1 MDGRPTRNL
10 PRPKDTGRPETGI
23 VLPGGGARAAYQ
35 VGVLKAIARMLPP
48 GSPCPFP
55 VITGT
60 SAGAINAVAL
70 ACYADRF
77 RAGVRALE
85 SVWSSFRTH
94 HVYRT
99 DAAAVFRSG
108 LHWMA
113 TVFLGGLGRRNPH
126 SVFDNEPLMGLLA
139 DRIPVDRIQGHIDSG
154 ILHAVSVTVSSYRS
168 GRSVT
173 FFQGSPAAEPW
184 RRARREG
191 RRATIGVAHMMAS
204 AAVPLV
210 FPARSVDGEYCG
222 DGAMRQVMPLSPA
235 LRLGARRL
243 LVVGVR
249 DESPAVAP
257 PPGTFDSRPNLGQ
270 IAGYMLDTLFM
281 DGLYSDLERVTRIN
295 MLLDCL
301 GESRQITGMPDL
313 RRVETLVVLPSLDLR
328 EVANDHSDEM
338 PLGVRLLL
346 RGLGAYGPRGAQL
359 LSYLLFERGFTRALI
374 QLGYED
380 AMSRRHHIMALLQ
393 GDPMPA
399 IDAPASVAADLSGQY
414 ECPKSKECHETDD
427 VGYGGQHYAAG

>member
-10 PRPKDTGRPETGI
+10 PLMESIGRPETGI

-85 SVWSSFRTH
+85 SVWSNFRTSQ
-94 HVYRT
+94 VYRT
-99 DAAAVFRSG
+99 DPAAMLRSG
-108 LHWMA
+108 LHWMT

-126 SVFDNEPLMGLLA
+126 SVFDNEPLMTLLA
-139 DRIPVDRIQGHIDSG
+139 ERLPVHRIQRHIDSG
-154 ILHAVSVTVSSYRS
+154 ILDAVAVTVSSYRS

-173 FFQGSPAAEPW
+173 FFQGTPESEPW

-191 RRATIGVAHMMAS
+191 RRSRLGVAHMMAS
-204 AAVPLV
+204 AAVPVV

-222 DGAMRQVMPLSPA
+222 DGAMRQLMPLSPA

-249 DESPAVAP
+249 DERPSAAP
-257 PPGTFDSRPNLGQ
+257 PAGTFDSRPNLGQ

-295 MLLDCL
+295 MLLECV
-301 GESRQITGMPDL
+301 GQGRTVPGMPDL

-328 EVANDHSDEM
+328 DVANDHADEM
-338 PLGVRLLL
+338 PIGVRLLL
-346 RGLGAYGPRGAQL
+346 RGLGAWGPGGGQL
-359 LSYLLFERGFTRALI
+359 LSYLLFERGYTRALI
-374 QLGYED
+374 RLGFED
-380 AMSRRHHIMALLQ
+380 AMSRRDHIMALLQ
-393 GDPMPA
+393 GEPMPA
-399 IDAPASVAADLSGQY
+399 IDAPAPVAADLSGQY
-414 ECPKSKECHETDD
+414 QRPETEECQETDD
-427 VGYGGQHYAAG
+427 VGYGRKNYAAG

>member
-1 MDGRPTRNL
+1 MDGRPPRNL
-10 PRPKDTGRPETGI
+10 PPPAGISRPETGI

-85 SVWSSFRTH
+85 SVWSNFRTEQ
-94 HVYRT
+94 VYRT
-99 DAAAVFRSG
+99 DAAAVMRSG
-108 LHWMA
+108 LHWMT
-113 TVFLGGLGRRNPH
+113 TVLLGGLGRRNPQ
-126 SVFDNEPLMGLLA
+126 SVFDNQPLMSLLS
-139 DRIPVDRIQGHIDSG
+139 DRIPVDRIQGHIDAG

-168 GRSVT
+168 GRSVS
-173 FFQGSPAAEPW
+173 FFQGAPTAEPW

-191 RRATIGVAHMMAS
+191 RRAKLGVHHMMAS
-204 AAVPLV
+204 TALPLV
-210 FPARSVDGEYCG
+210 FPARSVEGEYCG
-222 DGAMRQVMPLSPA
+222 DGALRQVMPLSPA

-243 LVVGVR
+243 LVVGAR
-249 DESPAVAP
+249 DERPAAEP
-257 PPGTFDSRPNLGQ
+257 PAGTFDSRPNLGH

-295 MLLDCL
+295 MLLDCF
-301 GESRQITGMPDL
+301 GEGRQTSGMPDL
-313 RRVETLVVLPSLDLR
+313 KRVETLVVLPSLDLR
-328 EVANDHSDEM
+328 DLATGHADEM
-338 PLGVRLLL
+338 PLSIRLLL
-346 RGLGAYGPRGAQL
+346 RGLGAYGPRGGQL

-380 AMSRRHHIMALLQ
+380 AMSRRAHVMALLEGQ
-393 GDPMPA
+393 PMPA
-399 IDAPASVAADLSGQY
+399 IDAPEPVAADLSGQY
-414 ECPKSKECHETDD
+414 KRPEPQEGHETDD
-427 VGYGGQHYAAG
+427 VGYSGQHYASG

>member
-1 MDGRPTRNL
+1 
-10 PRPKDTGRPETGI
+10 
-23 VLPGGGARAAYQ
+23 
-35 VGVLKAIARMLPP
+35 VLKAIARMLPP

-85 SVWSSFRTH
+85 SVWSNFRTDQ
-94 HVYRT
+94 VYRT
-99 DAAAVFRSG
+99 DASAMMRSG

-113 TVFLGGLGRRNPH
+113 TVILGGLGRRNPR
-126 SVFDNEPLMGLLA
+126 SVFDNDPLMSLLSE
-139 DRIPVDRIQGHIDSG
+139 RIPVDRIQRHIDSG

-173 FFQGSPAAEPW
+173 FFQGSPVAEPW
-184 RRARREG
+184 QRARREG
-191 RRATIGVAHMMAS
+191 RRARLGVPHMMAS
-204 AAVPLV
+204 SAVPVV
-210 FPARSVDGEYCG
+210 FPARSIDGEYCG

-249 DESPAVAP
+249 DECPDAAA

-295 MLLDCL
+295 MLLDRV
-301 GESRQITGMPDL
+301 GEGRRIDGMPDL
-313 RRVETLVVLPSLDLR
+313 KRVETLLVLPSQDLR
-328 EVANDHSDEM
+328 DVATDHAREL

-346 RGLGAYGPRGAQL
+346 RGFGAHGPGGGQL

-380 AMSRRHHIMALLQ
+380 AMSRRAHVMALL
-393 GDPMPA
+393 GGEPMPA
-399 IDAPASVAADLSGQY
+399 IDAPEPVAADLSGQY
-414 ECPKSKECHETDD
+414 ERPKAQERHEADD
-427 VGYGGQHYAAG
+427 VGYRGQHYAAG